1 MARAAALAAVLVGAA
16 AGWAQTPPDGAVPVR
31 LGPRL
36 VAEGAAPAWE
46 VLRLGR
52 RPPTAYTIAE
62 DDGVR
67 AVRAVS
73 RHGAA
78 LLFVR
83 ADADL
88 ADTPI
93 LRWRWRV
100 ERGPRGGD
108 LRRLESDDACA
119 RVLVGFRYTKALV
132 PPGQRLAY
140 LLFKLRHGEYPPL
153 SALAYLWSERPEA
166 GAAFRHPNLER
177 LHQIVVRDGRDAKGE
192 WREER
197 RDLLADYVAAFGV
210 RPPRVSHVALMTDA
224 DDTKSETE
232 AWYRDLELL
241 PR

>member
-1 MARAAALAAVLVGAA
+1 MAKAAALLAAVVSAA
-16 AGWAQTPPDGAVPVR
+16 IGWAQAPPGGSVPVR

-36 VAEGAAPAWE
+36 VAEGEAPAWE
-46 VLRLGR
+46 VFRFGR
-52 RPPTAYTIAE
+52 RPPTTYAVVEE
-62 DDGVR
+62 DGAP
-67 AVRAVS
+67 AVRADS

-83 ADADL
+83 VDADL

-119 RVLVGFRYTKALV
+119 RVLVGFRYTKALA
-132 PPGQRLAY
+132 PPGQRLAH

-153 SALAYLWSERPEA
+153 SALSYLWSELPEA
-166 GAAFRHPNLER
+166 GTAFRHPDLER
-177 LHQIVVRDGRDAKGE
+177 LHQMVVRDGRDAKGE

-197 RDLLADYVAAFGV
+197 RDLLADYVAAFGAQ
-210 RPPRVSHVALMTDA
+210 PPPVSHIAVTTDA
-224 DDTKSETE
+224 DDTKSESE
-232 AWYRDLELL
+232 AWFRDLELL